1 MKIKVMGAGLV
12 IITILA
18 GGQYYTQASYRD
30 RIDQQISKLNT
41 LYSSRG
47 ISVTAKST
55 AHTWFGASDKFA
67 VDLAPAHALS
77 QALGQPSGLHMLVDN
92 TCQFWPFYVSC
103 KNTLHA
109 NDEATARLADTFDI
123 QYTMGWSA
131 NMLVNSLNSH
141 VATQSFIVDQYDG
154 TLTVN
159 PLSINTDS
167 DLATSFIDM
176 VINWQGMSLTGSSS
190 GTNIE
195 LGKSII
201 EAELTKIE
209 EEYFVSESDIT
220 LDNLSI
226 TSQDMGVL
234 SGSITLNALSAAS
247 ELEAETADTYEL
259 EQTFSISKIT
269 TAPSDI
275 VIEDLTF
282 DLALD
287 GLTKR
292 FLAKAKAS
300 DDTLTDQQLLNA
312 ALDEFGAVTHNLDF
326 EQIGFKY
333 NQQPVLFTAALTI
346 AKHSSADINQGKL
359 GNKIS
364 GKANLSV
371 AQALVKE
378 NPVATMLVE
387 EKLKQGVVKLTEGTY
402 TMPLTLQNGVMKAN
416 GKVIYQLD

>member
-1 MKIKVMGAGLV
+1 MKVKVMGAGVV
-12 IITILA
+12 ILTILA

-30 RIDQQISKLNT
+30 RLHQQIDKLNT
-41 LYSSRG
+41 LYTPQG
-47 ISVTAKST
+47 ISVTAKSA
-55 AHTWFGASDKFA
+55 AHSWLGATDKFA
-67 VDLAPAHALS
+67 VDLAPGHPLS
-77 QALGQPSGLHMLVDN
+77 QVLGQSSGLHILVDN

-103 KNTLHA
+103 ENTLHA
-109 NDEATARLADTFDI
+109 NDEATANLADTFDI

-141 VATQSFIVDQYDG
+141 LATQSFIIDQYDG

-159 PLSINTDS
+159 PLSIQTDS
-167 DLATSFIDM
+167 DLATSFIDLL
-176 VINWQGMSLTGSSS
+176 VDWQGISLTGSSS
-190 GTNIE
+190 GTNIDM
-195 LGKSII
+195 GKSVI

-209 EEYFVSESDIT
+209 GEYFVSESDIT
-220 LDNLSI
+220 LDSLTI
-226 TSQDMGVL
+226 TSQDMGVM
-234 SGSITLNALSAAS
+234 SGTITLNALSAAS

-269 TAPSDI
+269 AAPSDI
-275 VIEDLTF
+275 VVEDLTF

-326 EQIGFKY
+326 EKIGFKY

-346 AKHSSADINQGKL
+346 DKHSSADINQGKL

-378 NPVATMLVE
+378 NPVAAMLIQ
-387 EKLKQGVVKLTEGTY
+387 EKLKQGVVTLNEGTY
-402 TMPLTLQNGVMKAN
+402 NMPLTLQNGVMKAN
-416 GKVIYQLD
+416 GKAIYQL